1 MSNYVTAAIATAVA
15 IIVAAVVVIVVVV
28 VGSSSD
34 TAPTKDNPAA
44 YTKAF
49 VQQAIERYQ
58 RDGRQATIDYYN
70 SVDSVDGQWYV
81 FIVNPDGITIAHH
94 NPQFR
99 GRDPSL
105 RVDAT
110 GYFYGDDLLAADED
124 GRWVDYVLLNPETGQ
139 NQQKHTWAVS
149 HDGLLFGSGW
159 YEK

>member
-1 MSNYVTAAIATAVA
+1 MSNYVTAAVATAVA

-28 VGSSSD
+28 AGSSSD

-49 VQQAIERYQ
+49 VREAIERYH
-58 RDGRQATIDYYN
+58 RDGREATINYYN

-94 NPQFR
+94 NSQFR

-110 GYFYGDDLLAADED
+110 GYFYGDDLLAADEN

-139 NQQKHTWAVS
+139 NQQKHTWAVL